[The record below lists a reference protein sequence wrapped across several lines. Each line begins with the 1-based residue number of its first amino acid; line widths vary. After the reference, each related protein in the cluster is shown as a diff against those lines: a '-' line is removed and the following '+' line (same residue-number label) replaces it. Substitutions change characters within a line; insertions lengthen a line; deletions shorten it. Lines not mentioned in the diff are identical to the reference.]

1 MIRLDPRTK
10 LFLLLLVVVYTAFA
24 ESGVKDCAVIV
35 YIMVTGLLLGERK
48 RSLVPAAIWFLLY
61 LFTIYGLPHIGGVV
75 HTSLLAWL
83 ALIFKCYPCCML
95 AGIVIRTT
103 QISEFMAGMAKMKIP
118 RSIVIPLAVMFRYFP
133 VVREDWSHIKDA
145 MALRGLRPTP
155 VGFVKNPSA
164 VIDALYVPILVSAS
178 KTADELSVAAVTRGI
193 ENPKP
198 RTSRL
203 KIRFGPVDMVILIG
217 YIGLVIFGIMG

>member
-10 LFLLLLVVVYTAFA
+10 LFLLLSVVLYTAFS
-24 ESGVKDCAVIV
+24 ETGIKDCAVIGF
-35 YIMVTGLLLGERK
+35 VTITGMLLGEFRK
-48 RSLVPAAIWFLLY
+48 SIIPALIWFFLY
-61 LFTIYGLPHIGGVV
+61 FFALFGLPHIEGVI

-95 AGIVIRTT
+95 AGIIIHST

-118 RSIVIPLAVMFRYFP
+118 RTIVIPLAVMFRYFP
-133 VVREDWSHIKDA
+133 VVKEDWSYIRDA

-155 VGFVKNPSA
+155 LGFIKNPSA
-164 VIDALYVPILVSAS
+164 VIDALYVPMLVSAS
-178 KTADELSVAAVTRGI
+178 KTADELSLAAVTRGI
-193 ENPKP
+193 ETPRP

-203 KIRFGPVDMVILIG
+203 KIRFGSADIIILIS
-217 YIGLVIFGIMG
+217 YLGLIIFGIMG

>member
-1 MIRLDPRTK
+1 
-10 LFLLLLVVVYTAFA
+10 
-24 ESGVKDCAVIV
+24 
-35 YIMVTGLLLGERK
+35 
-48 RSLVPAAIWFLLY
+48 
-61 LFTIYGLPHIGGVV
+61 
-75 HTSLLAWL
+75 
-83 ALIFKCYPCCML
+83 
-95 AGIVIRTT
+95 
-103 QISEFMAGMAKMKIP
+103 MKIP

-164 VIDALYVPILVSAS
+164 VIDALYVPMLVSAS

-203 KIRFGPVDMVILIG
+203 KIRFGPVDMVILFG